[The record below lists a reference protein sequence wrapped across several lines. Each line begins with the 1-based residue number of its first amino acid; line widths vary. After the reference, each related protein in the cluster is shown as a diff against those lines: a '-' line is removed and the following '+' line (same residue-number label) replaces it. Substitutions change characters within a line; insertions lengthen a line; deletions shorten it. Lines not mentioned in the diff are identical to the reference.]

1 MLLHF
6 AKIHF
11 LKEIFFQ
18 KMKKS
23 VFRAFLLSTVTSSD
37 INPTET
43 PFNTNPAGYPT
54 APPGPAPDPSA
65 FPLPNP
71 DVDSQ
76 CGRTFIE
83 PVISNFDFV
92 GQDKFVR
99 GEIND
104 WNPEL
109 GFQIARTFLIG
120 CSMFCGL

>member
-1 MLLHF
+1 
-6 AKIHF
+6 
-11 LKEIFFQ
+11 
-18 KMKKS
+18 MKRS
-23 VFRAFLLSTVTSSD
+23 ALNAFLLSTVTSSD

-71 DVDSQ
+71 DVDSE
-76 CGRTFIE
+76 CGRTFID

-104 WNPEL
+104 WEPEV
-109 GFQIARTFLIG
+109 GFQSNASSDWLKLSI
-120 CSMFCGL
+120 

>member
-1 MLLHF
+1 
-6 AKIHF
+6 
-11 LKEIFFQ
+11 
-18 KMKKS
+18 MKNS
-23 VFRAFLLSTVTSSD
+23 ALRAFLLSTVTSSN

-54 APPGPAPDPSA
+54 APPGPAPDPTA

-76 CGRTFIE
+76 CGRTLID

-109 GFQIARTFLIG
+109 GF
-120 CSMFCGL
+120 